1 MLTYLSY
8 VKGWKLRCQVDTEIV
23 QISSPCSEQ
32 WEKRSIFEVPKG
44 AIIMS
49 HNLLLIREIRYWQR

>member
-23 QISSPCSEQ
+23 RISSSMDN
-32 WEKRSIFEVPKG
+32 EKKMKYLWSTIG
-44 AIIMS
+44 GYYYDNLWAIIYS
-49 HNLLLIREIRYWQR
+49 SLGR

>member
-23 QISSPCSEQ
+23 QISSSGQ
-32 WEKRSIFEVPKG
+32 WESIFEVPCYYE
-44 AIIMS
+44 
-49 HNLLLIREIRYWQR
+49 L

>member
-23 QISSPCSEQ
+23 QISSSMDN
-32 WEKRSIFEVPKG
+32 EKKEVSLKYHRG
-44 AIIMS
+44 
-49 HNLLLIREIRYWQR
+49 LLLW

>member
-23 QISSPCSEQ
+23 QISSSGQ
-32 WEKRSIFEVPKG
+32 WENIFEVPY
-44 AIIMS
+44 
-49 HNLLLIREIRYWQR
+49 NYEP